1 MKGGITMKDL
11 ITIENKNTLTSLEL
25 LEQINFFRND
35 IEGKKPL
42 AHKTL
47 MRNIRDEFEEEINGN
62 KIVPVTYKDKK
73 GEERPMFE
81 LTLSQAKQV
90 LVR

>member
-1 MKGGITMKDL
+1 MKDL

-42 AHKTL
+42 AHKNL
-47 MRNIRDEFEEEINGN
+47 MAIIRNEFEEEINEL
-62 KIVPVTYKDKK
+62 KIQPVTYKDKK

>member
-1 MKGGITMKDL
+1 MKDL

-42 AHKTL
+42 AHKNL
-47 MRNIRDEFEEEINGN
+47 MAIIRNEFEEEINEL
-62 KIVPVTYKDKK
+62 KIQPVTVNY
-73 GEERPMFE
+73 RN
-81 LTLSQAKQV
+81 
-90 LVR
+90 